1 MVTANKVARNKE
13 HGDGSGKELEKERER
28 ETVVGREGR
37 PSLSRIL
44 AASSNS
50 REKKPLESR
59 GRVGLRK
66 TRGG

>member
-13 HGDGSGKELEKERER
+13 HGDGSGKELEKEKER
-28 ETVVGREGR
+28 ETVGRKGR

-50 REKKPLESR
+50 RKKKALESR
-59 GRVGLRK
+59 GRVGLGK